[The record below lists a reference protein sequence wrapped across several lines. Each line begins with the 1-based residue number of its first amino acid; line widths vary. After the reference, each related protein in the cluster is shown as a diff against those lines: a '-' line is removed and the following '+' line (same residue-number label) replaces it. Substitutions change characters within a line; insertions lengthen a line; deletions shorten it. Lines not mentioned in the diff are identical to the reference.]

1 MSSFSVETKAKG
13 AAPAKKA
20 KGGKGKKG
28 SATKTKV
35 TAPAA
40 AGGDDVESKVA
51 AMEAAK
57 KAKAEVRFD
66 QSYPSKLR
74 WCLWP

>member
-20 KGGKGKKG
+20 KGGKKG